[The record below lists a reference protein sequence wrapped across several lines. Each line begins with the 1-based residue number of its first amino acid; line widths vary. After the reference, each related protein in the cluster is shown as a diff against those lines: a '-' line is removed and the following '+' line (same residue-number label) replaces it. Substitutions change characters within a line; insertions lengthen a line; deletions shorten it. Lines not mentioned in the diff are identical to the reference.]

1 MNTSE
6 MDHLLHGIVAFR
18 QNMTDEQKEL
28 FSDLKCQQK
37 PHTLFLTCSD
47 SRIDPNRVTNT
58 LPGELFIIRNIA
70 NIVPPYRDSSEYL
83 STTSAVEYAVLML
96 GVKNIIVCGHSNCGG
111 CFASLQPA
119 ELLDRLPHTQKWL
132 ELMAPVRD
140 FIDCQDTESPILK
153 EVMME
158 QANVLY
164 QIQHLLTFPY
174 VKEKVDQGQLQLA
187 AWYYVIESGEVF
199 VYNEKSDE
207 FELRNALT

>member
-1 MNTSE
+1 M
-6 MDHLLHGIVAFR
+6 
-18 QNMTDEQKEL
+18 
-28 FSDLKCQQK
+28 
-37 PHTLFLTCSD
+37 
-47 SRIDPNRVTNT
+47 TNT

-70 NIVPPYRDSSEYL
+70 NIVPPYHESGEYL
-83 STTSAVEYAVLML
+83 STTAAVEYAVLML

-111 CFASLQPA
+111 CAASLQPSA
-119 ELLDRLPHTQKWL
+119 LQDRLPHTQKWL
-132 ELMAPVRD
+132 ELMTPVRD
-140 FIDCQDTESPILK
+140 LIDCPDMEDPIIR

-174 VKEKVDQGQLQLA
+174 VKEKVDQGHLQLA

-199 VYNEKSDE
+199 VHNEKSDE